1 VRERSLIALKS
12 ACLILAAIICLQLI
26 GLLGKADP
34 LLGIENSPFLARAR
48 APAAAAAPAPVPAPG
63 AAPGP
68 EKKPEA
74 EAAKKAAPPAP
85 DARSQAIEK
94 SSIFGEAPKKGGPA
108 RPALLGIAGDRAI
121 LRLPDG
127 KVDLAVEGSEI
138 GGVKVLRMAQNRV
151 LVEYRGRKLELT
163 IFSGLGSDSLS
174 EKSRE
179 KAPGKETQGNR
190 EKEAKP

>member
-12 ACLILAAIICLQLI
+12 ACLILAVIIAVQVI
-26 GLLGKADP
+26 GLIGKADP
-34 LLGIENSPFLARAR
+34 LLGIESSPFLARAR
-48 APAAAAAPAPVPAPG
+48 AAAAPAAVTVPIPAV
-63 AAPGP
+63 P
-68 EKKPEA
+68 EKKSA
-74 EAAKKAAPPAP
+74 VEAAKKAAPPAP
-85 DARSQAIEK
+85 DPRNQAIEK
-94 SSIFGEAPKKGGPA
+94 SGIFGESPKKGGPA

-127 KVDLAVEGSEI
+127 KVELAGEGSEI

-174 EKSRE
+174 EKS
-179 KAPGKETQGNR
+179 KDKTPGKETPGNR
-190 EKEAKP
+190 EKESKP